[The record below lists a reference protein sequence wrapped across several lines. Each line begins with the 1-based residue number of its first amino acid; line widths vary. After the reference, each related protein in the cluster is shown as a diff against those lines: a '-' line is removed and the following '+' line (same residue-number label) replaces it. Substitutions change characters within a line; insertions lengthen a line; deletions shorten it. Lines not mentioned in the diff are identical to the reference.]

1 MKRTIGAFAALS
13 LVAFAAPALAQSSA
27 SNTANATALIIRPIT
42 VSNGGT
48 LAFGTL
54 VRGAG
59 TAVVSTAGVRTVTG
73 AVVALASTTPSAAS
87 FTVGG
92 EGGQLVTVSV
102 GALTLANLTSGS
114 PSDNLP
120 VTLAAT
126 NTGSQTLSGA
136 LNTAGSLTVA
146 VGGTVI
152 LTATTTPGAYSG
164 SFTVTA
170 AYQ

>member
-1 MKRTIGAFAALS
+1 MNRLIGAGVALV
-13 LVAFAAPALAQSSA
+13 LTALAGPVLAQSTA
-27 SNTANATALIIRPIT
+27 SNTANATALIIRPIA
-42 VSNGGT
+42 VSSGGT

-73 AVVALASTTPSAAS
+73 GVVALASTIPSAAS
-87 FTVGG
+87 FTVSG
-92 EGGQLVTVSV
+92 EGAQLITVTV
-102 GALTLANLTSGS
+102 GALTLANTTSGS
-114 PSDNLP
+114 PADNLS
-120 VTLAAT
+120 VVLAAP

-136 LNTAGSLTVA
+136 LNTAGSLNVA
-146 VGGTVI
+146 VGGTVT
-152 LTATTTPGAYSG
+152 LTAATTPGVYSG

>member
-1 MKRTIGAFAALS
+1 MNRILGAGIAVLATAL
-13 LVAFAAPALAQSSA
+13 AAPALAQSTA
-27 SNTANATALIIRPIT
+27 SNTANATALIIRPIS
-42 VSNGGT
+42 VSSGGT

-59 TAVVSTAGVRTVTG
+59 TAVVSTAGVRSVTG

-87 FTVGG
+87 FTVAG
-92 EGGQLVTVSV
+92 EGGQAVTVTV
-102 GALTLANLTSGS
+102 GTLTLANSTSGNS
-114 PSDNLP
+114 ADNITVPL
-120 VTLAAT
+120 TAT

-136 LNTAGSLTVA
+136 LNSAGSLVVA
-146 VGGTVI
+146 VGGTVT
-152 LTATTTPGAYSG
+152 LTAITTPGVYSG